1 MLKSVSLLGSTGS
14 IVTQSLDFIE
24 CFGDR
29 LNARVLVARRSWELL
44 AQQTRKFRPR
54 LIALEEEEYLPQLRE
69 ALTGVP
75 VEILAGPQ
83 GVLEAASQAD
93 QDIVLSALVGVA
105 GLKPTLAALE
115 QGKPIALANKETLVV
130 GGELVTKLAQTKGVP
145 LLPVD
150 SEHSAIF
157 QCLEG
162 QPAKTLQRILLTAS
176 GGPFRKR
183 PKEELGRMTAAQ
195 ALQHPTWNMGAKIT
209 IDSATLMNKGF
220 EVLEAMHLFGASLE
234 QIEVWVHPQSIVH
247 SMVEFIDGS
256 ILAQVGLPDMRTPIQ
271 YALGW
276 PERLPH
282 AWEKLTIEKCA
293 QLTFEQ
299 PRWDDFPCLGY
310 AFQAGRQGG
319 TMPCVVNAANEVA
332 VASFLQGEIYFPA
345 IADIIGRA
353 MEAHTLIAQPTLAD
367 LERVDAQTRELART
381 FVADYRIAASH

>member
-14 IVTQSLDFIE
+14 IGTQTLDVIE
-24 CFGDR
+24 AFPERFKAG
-29 LNARVLVARRSWELL
+29 VLVARRSWELL

-162 QPAKTLQRILLTAS
+162 QPAKILQRILLTAS

-367 LERVDAQTRELART
+367 LERVDAQTRELARI